1 MPELSN
7 NHLNLLPR
15 YLGML
20 QDILEK
26 VAPDAEVWAFGSRVT
41 GQGHDASDIDLVM
54 RDPRNLQQETR
65 QTSALLE
72 ALVDSNLPLHVDVV
86 DWARIPEE
94 FQQEITRA
102 YVVIRKGQSA
112 QPANPLAHAQ

>member
-1 MPELSN
+1 MSSH
-7 NHLNLLPR
+7 HLNLLPR

-26 VAPDAEVWAFGSRVT
+26 VAPEAQVWAFGSRVT

-54 RDPRNLQQETR
+54 RDPRDLQHETR

-72 ALVDSNLPLHVDVV
+72 ALVDSNLPLRVDVV
-86 DWARIPEE
+86 DWARIPDE
-94 FQQEITRA
+94 FRQEIERA
-102 YVVIRKGQSA
+102 YVVLRKGQSA
-112 QPANPLAHAQ
+112 QAVNPLAHAQ